1 MSKEPKGFIRMTNQ
15 RRVILDVLRGT
26 TCHPTADWIYEHV
39 REQLPNVSL
48 GTVYS
53 NLRRL
58 TEMGEIMELNFGSSY
73 SRFDGN
79 ARNHYHFTCDTCG
92 NVFDLPIP
100 VQRQL
105 EEEAEKLG
113 FRVTHHRLEYYG
125 TCPDCQEKAIPQH

>member
-15 RRVILDVLRGT
+15 RRVILDVLRST
-26 TCHPTADWIYEHV
+26 TCHPTADWIYERV

-79 ARNHYHFTCDTCG
+79 ACNHYHFTCDTCG
-92 NVFDLPIP
+92 NVLDLPIP
-100 VQRQL
+100 VQQQI
-105 EEEAEKLG
+105 EENVKKAG
-113 FRVTHHRLEYYG
+113 FRVTHHRLEFYG
-125 TCPDCQEKAIPQH
+125 TCPECQGKTVQ

>member
-1 MSKEPKGFIRMTNQ
+1 MSKDPKGFVRMTNQ
-15 RRVILDVLRGT
+15 RRVILGVLRGT
-26 TCHPTADWIYEHV
+26 TCHPTADWIYERV

-79 ARNHYHFTCDTCG
+79 PCNHYHFTCDTCDT
-92 NVFDLPIP
+92 VSDLPIP
-100 VQRQL
+100 LQEQIEGEV
-105 EEEAEKLG
+105 AKAG
-113 FRVTHHRLEYYG
+113 FKVTHHRLEFYG
-125 TCPDCQEKAIPQH
+125 TCPECQARMALDH